1 MRFAE
6 SSLAAR
12 CLLIA
17 VAHSIC
23 GCLDM
28 DGRNAVVPVAIYE
41 KTGQAFVMIVRED
54 ETDGRTTWS
63 QGSGVAVEGNGL
75 HYIYTAKHILFDK
88 ANGNALPKRLYATT
102 LQGESFDIDLLNI
115 ETPQSNHDAVRIELS
130 SPICRELHLSNRS
143 PRYGERLFFFGDA
156 KGVGVMCAEIG
167 TVVAVGP
174 LEFEH
179 TADIII
185 GMSGG
190 PVVDADGRLVGLC
203 EKGRI
208 ATAHKNGV
216 EIKSDSR
223 YLKVRKFAVPLHNVE
238 WQTFKPK

>member
-17 VAHSIC
+17 VAPSIC
-23 GCLDM
+23 GCLNM
-28 DGRNAVVPVAIYE
+28 DGRNTAVPVALYDTI
-41 KTGQAFVMIVRED
+41 GQAFLMVVRED

-63 QGSGVAVEGNGL
+63 QGSGVAVEESGR
-75 HYIYTAKHILFDK
+75 HYIYTARHILFDK

-115 ETPQSNHDAVRIELS
+115 ETPKGNHDVVRIELLK
-130 SPICRELHLSNRS
+130 PICQELRLVNRS

-156 KGVGVMCAEIG
+156 KSVGVMCAEVG
-167 TVVAVGP
+167 TVIAVGP

-179 TADIII
+179 TADIIT

-203 EKGRI
+203 EKGRV

-216 EIKSDSR
+216 ETKDDSR

-238 WQTFKPK
+238 WQTFKTK

>member
-1 MRFAE
+1 MRLAE

-23 GCLDM
+23 GCLNM
-28 DGRNAVVPVAIYE
+28 NGCNTVVPAALYE
-41 KTGQAFVMIVRED
+41 KTGQAFVMVARED
-54 ETDGRTTWS
+54 ETNGKTAWS
-63 QGSGVAVEGNGL
+63 QGSGVAVEESGR
-75 HYIYTAKHILFDK
+75 HYIYTARHILFDK

-115 ETPQSNHDAVRIELS
+115 ETPQSNHDTVRIELS
-130 SPICRELHLSNRS
+130 RPICRELHLANRS

-156 KGVGVMCAEIG
+156 KGVGVMRAEVG

-174 LEFEH
+174 LELEH
-179 TADIII
+179 TADIIT

-190 PVVDADGRLVGLC
+190 PVVDADGRV
-203 EKGRI
+203 
-208 ATAHKNGV
+208 
-216 EIKSDSR
+216 
-223 YLKVRKFAVPLHNVE
+223 VRQIPGNHGMPTDQNLPTHQ
-238 WQTFKPK
+238 QTMIHVY

>member
-6 SSLAAR
+6 SSIAAR

-17 VAHSIC
+17 IVHFMC
-23 GCLDM
+23 GCLNM
-28 DGRNAVVPVAIYE
+28 DGRNTVVPFALYDRI
-41 KTGQAFVMIVRED
+41 GQAFLMVARED
-54 ETDGRTTWS
+54 ETDGKTTWS
-63 QGSGVAVEGNGL
+63 QGSGVAVKENGR
-75 HYIYTAKHILFDK
+75 HYIYTARHILFDK
-88 ANGNALPKRLYATT
+88 ANNGALPKRFYATT
-102 LQGESFDIDLLNI
+102 IQGENFNIDLSNI
-115 ETPQSNHDAVRIELS
+115 ETPQANHDIVRIELLK
-130 SPICRELHLSNRS
+130 PICRELRLAYRS
-143 PRYGERLFFFGDA
+143 PRYSETLFFFGDA
-156 KGVGVMCAEIG
+156 KGVGVMCVETG
-167 TVVAVGP
+167 TVVALGP

-179 TADIII
+179 TADIIA

-216 EIKSDSR
+216 EMADDSR

-238 WQTFKPK
+238 WQTFKAD